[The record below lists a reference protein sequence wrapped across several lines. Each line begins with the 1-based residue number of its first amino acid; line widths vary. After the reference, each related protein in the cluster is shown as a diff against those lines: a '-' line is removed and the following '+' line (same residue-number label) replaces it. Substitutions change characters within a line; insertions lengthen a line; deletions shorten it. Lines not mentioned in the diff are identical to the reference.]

1 MDIILLTVF
10 EYFTKKSTTYK
21 NIISELLII
30 FALLLA
36 GFSIVKMKD
45 STLNK
50 SHYLNYSNLFNQE
63 SKMIV
68 KINSPV
74 KITNKKVTI
83 KGELINFFSDS
94 LIYPVIGK
102 ILLFIPLDSNS
113 INLLPGNFICFKAH
127 LQKFKSLGNPHEFDY
142 SKHLKSKGILAQ
154 SFVNN
159 HSNWFIYKSI
169 STLKRHSTIIRNYC
183 IEIFKKSGLISNN
196 LAIASALTFG
206 YKDDLSNYV
215 KGVFSKTGAM
225 HVLAVSGL
233 HVGIIYLIINSILKL
248 FKLPFRF
255 KWINDIIILL
265 VIWFYALTT
274 GLSPSILRASTMLS
288 FLTFANV
295 FNKSTNIFNI
305 IFSSAFFLLLVD
317 PFLILDVGFQLSYLA
332 VFGII
337 SIYPVIYK
345 IIVFNNFF

>member
-1 MDIILLTVF
+1 MKFPIVKSFFFLSIGILFSINFQLTGYSVFVLLVLIIILLTVF
-10 EYFTKKSTTYK
+10 EYFTNKSTTYK

-113 INLLPGNFICFKAH
+113 INLLPGDFICFKAH

-169 STLKRHSTIIRNYC
+169 STVKRYSTIIWKYC
-183 IEIFKKSGLISNN
+183 IEIFKKSGLISYN

-215 KGVFSKTGAM
+215 KGVF
-225 HVLAVSGL
+225 
-233 HVGIIYLIINSILKL
+233 
-248 FKLPFRF
+248 
-255 KWINDIIILL
+255 
-265 VIWFYALTT
+265 
-274 GLSPSILRASTMLS
+274 LRLEQCM
-288 FLTFANV
+288 F
-295 FNKSTNIFNI
+295 
-305 IFSSAFFLLLVD
+305 
-317 PFLILDVGFQLSYLA
+317 
-332 VFGII
+332 
-337 SIYPVIYK
+337 
-345 IIVFNNFF
+345 

>member
-1 MDIILLTVF
+1 M
-10 EYFTKKSTTYK
+10 
-21 NIISELLII
+21 

-45 STLNK
+45 STQSK
-50 SHYLNYSNLFNQE
+50 SHYLNYSILFNQE

-68 KINSPV
+68 RIDSPV
-74 KITNKKVTI
+74 KIKKKKVTI

-94 LIYPVIGK
+94 LIYPVIGE

-113 INLLPGNFICFKAH
+113 INLLPGDFICFKAH
-127 LQKFKSLGNPHEFDY
+127 LQKLKSLGNPHEFNY

-154 SFVNN
+154 SFVKN

-169 STLKRHSTIIRNYC
+169 SSVKRYSTIIRNYC
-183 IEIFKKSGLISNN
+183 IEIFKKSGLVSNN

-233 HVGIIYLIINSILKL
+233 HVGIIYLILNFLLKPI
-248 FKLPFRF
+248 KLPFRF

-274 GLSPSILRASTMLS
+274 GLGPSILRASTMLS

-305 IFSSAFFLLLVD
+305 IFSSAFF
-317 PFLILDVGFQLSYLA
+317 
-332 VFGII
+332 
-337 SIYPVIYK
+337 
-345 IIVFNNFF
+345 